1 MNLSL
6 VICRSREDLPCIFQ
20 MFQAVMSRSNAS
32 DPPLPLPVRFAHIK
46 RALIKGKHA
55 EIQTSWSRLLIALQ
69 GAVAEIDSHGSTIIP
84 CIDYQDMSDPVLLEN
99 FNSQLQHRGAAII
112 RAVVDP
118 EEASKWRT
126 DATSYLSDSTSSPG
140 SPNSR
145 DHHLQGVYWSPAQI
159 KGRVHPAVLATQRQL
174 MTTIWHN
181 SSERG
186 ASRHDEVAFRSS
198 PTSDSNLLST
208 NYPVSYA
215 DRLRI
220 RRPGDASFY
229 QNAHVDGG
237 SVERWEPD
245 GYGFA
250 ETYAQIW
257 DGHWED
263 YDPWD
268 SGTRL
273 RVTSDLYNGTGT
285 CSTFRMF
292 QGWLSLSTLPP
303 DHGTLLLCPMIK
315 LSTAYYLLRPF
326 FSPINDCPSHKD
338 YLHPSNWKLDDPPT
352 SVIHG
357 ALPSYTQELNDTLH
371 PHLQLAR
378 SMVQVPRLNPG
389 DYIVWHPDS
398 IYAIDRNQRDE
409 LDGATVMYIPA
420 CPLTQTNAL
429 YLARQ
434 RKAFLLGQPSPD
446 FGNGK
451 GESTHLS
458 RPGVQEV
465 HAAGGEDGLR
475 AMGLM
480 PWEEDEAFTEREA
493 EVIEM
498 ANRILF
504 PDRYEM
510 P

>member
-1 MNLSL
+1 
-6 VICRSREDLPCIFQ
+6 
-20 MFQAVMSRSNAS
+20 MSSSYAS
-32 DPPLPLPVRFAHIK
+32 DPPLPLPARFANIK
-46 RALIKGKHA
+46 RALIQGKHA
-55 EIQTSWSRLLIALQ
+55 EVQASWVRLLTALQ
-69 GAVAEIDSHGSTIIP
+69 DAVAEIDSIGSAVIP
-84 CIDYQDMSDPVLLEN
+84 CIDYKDMNDPVLLQN
-99 FNSQLQHRGAAII
+99 FNSQLEHCGAAVI

-118 EEASKWRT
+118 DEASEWKS
-126 DATSYLSDSTSSPG
+126 DATSYLTDSTSSPG
-140 SPNSR
+140 SPASR

-159 KGRVHPAVLATQRQL
+159 KGRVHPAVLKTQRQI
-174 MTTIWHN
+174 MTSIWH
-181 SSERG
+181 
-186 ASRHDEVAFRSS
+186 SRSGYSQGRSDIAATGRSS
-198 PTSDSNLLST
+198 NSDSNLLST
-208 NYPVSYA
+208 TYPVSYA

-229 QNAHVDGG
+229 RNAHMDGG

-245 GYGFA
+245 GYGVA
-250 ETYAQIW
+250 ETYARIW
-257 DGHWED
+257 DGRWEE

-268 SGTRL
+268 SSARL

-315 LSTAYYLLRPF
+315 LSTAYLLLRPF
-326 FSPINDCPSHKD
+326 FSPINPCSSHKD
-338 YLHPSNWKLDDPPT
+338 YLLPGNWRLDDPPS

-357 ALPSYTQELNDTLH
+357 ALPSYTQELNDSLH
-371 PHLQLAR
+371 PHLRLSL
-378 SMVQVPRLNPG
+378 SMVQAPRLNPG
-389 DYIVWHPDS
+389 DYIVWHPDTV
-398 IYAIDRNQRDE
+398 YAIDRHQRDE

-480 PWEEDEAFTEREA
+480 PWEEDEAVTEEDA
-493 EVIEM
+493 EVVEM